1 MWEKLNARL
10 ARFFADAELNKL
22 FAVGLFILLAL
33 WLFAAELAPLL
44 AGILIAYILESAVQ
58 RMLRMGIKRSIAAAF
73 AVSAAAGLVIAAF
86 YALPRQMQ
94 GLSGD
99 LPKLQESGAQMLAA
113 INLLLPREWIITDRE
128 LAIKAGALAGEF
140 GQYLLENTV
149 AVARDVFS
157 TFVYLVV
164 IPLFVFFL
172 LKDKNL
178 LMAAVQRH
186 LPSSVI
192 FGDLWRRVD
201 EQFGA
206 YLRGKSMEAGIVG
219 AVSLAA
225 FLILGVDYALALSV
239 MIGLSV
245 FVPFVGAVA
254 VTVPVVALGFLQFGW
269 SVDFAQM
276 MGVYTII
283 QLLDGQ
289 VLVPLLFS
297 GVVRL
302 HPVTIFAAI
311 IFFGNL
317 WGFLGVFFA
326 IPLASLIKSVV
337 AVMDARRAL

>member
-1 MWEKLNARL
+1 MWEQLNTRL
-10 ARFFADAELNKL
+10 AKFFDDAELNKL
-22 FAVGLFILLAL
+22 FIVSLFLLLAL

-44 AGILIAYILESAVQ
+44 AGVLIAYILESAVQ
-58 RMLRMGIKRSIAAAF
+58 RLLRMGIRRSIAAAI
-73 AVSAAAGLVIAAF
+73 AVSAAAGIVIAAF

-99 LPKLQESGAQMLAA
+99 LPKLQESAAQMLGA
-113 INLLLPREWIITDRE
+113 INLLLPEELVITDRE
-128 LAIKAGALAGEF
+128 LALKAGALAGDI
-140 GQYLLENTV
+140 GSYLLENTV

-178 LMAAVQRH
+178 LLSSAQKH
-186 LPSSVI
+186 LPSSVV

-206 YLRGKSMEAGIVG
+206 YLRGKLMEAGIVG
-219 AVSLAA
+219 AVSWLA
-225 FLILGVDYALALSV
+225 FLLLGVQHSLPLAV

-254 VTVPVVALGFLQFGW
+254 VTVPVIALGFLQFGW
-269 SVDFAQM
+269 STEFAQM
-276 MGVYTII
+276 MAVYTII
-283 QLLDGQ
+283 QILDGQ

-297 GVVRL
+297 GVVRM

>member
-1 MWEKLNARL
+1 MPANNGA
-10 ARFFADAELNKL
+10 
-22 FAVGLFILLAL
+22 
-33 WLFAAELAPLL
+33 
-44 AGILIAYILESAVQ
+44 S
-58 RMLRMGIKRSIAAAF
+58 
-73 AVSAAAGLVIAAF
+73 SAAAIIAIGFVARVGGGGCISVFAAAGVVIAAF

-99 LPKLQESGAQMLAA
+99 LPRLQESAAQMLGA
-113 INLLLPREWIITDRE
+113 INNILPAELVITDRE
-128 LAIKAGALAGEF
+128 LALKAGEF
-140 GQYLLENTV
+140 AGELGRYLLENTL
-149 AVARDVFS
+149 AVVRDVFS

-178 LMAAVQRH
+178 LLTAAQKH
-186 LPSSVI
+186 LPSSEV

-201 EQFGA
+201 KQFGA
-206 YLRGKSMEAGIVG
+206 YLRGKFMEGGIVG
-219 AVSLAA
+219 AVSWLA
-225 FLILGVDYALALSV
+225 FLLLDVDYALALAV

-254 VTVPVVALGFLQFGW
+254 VTVPVVALSFLQFGW
-269 SVDFAQM
+269 SAEFAQVI
-276 MGVYTII
+276 GVYTII

-289 VLVPLLFS
+289 LLVPLLFA

-326 IPLASLIKSVV
+326 IPLASLVKSVL
-337 AVMDARRAL
+337 AVMAVRRAL

>member
-1 MWEKLNARL
+1 MWEQLNARL

-22 FAVGLFILLAL
+22 FAVGLFALLAL

-44 AGILIAYILESAVQ
+44 AGVLIAYILESAVQ
-58 RMLRMGIKRSIAAAF
+58 RMTRLGAKRWMAAAI
-73 AVSAAAGLVIAAF
+73 AVSLAAGLVIAAF
-86 YALPRQMQ
+86 YTLPRQMQ

-99 LPKLQESGAQMLAA
+99 LPRFQESAAQMLGA
-113 INLLLPREWIITDRE
+113 INHLLPAELAVTDRE
-128 LAIKAGALAGEF
+128 LALKLGELAEEF
-140 GQYLLENTV
+140 GRYLLENMV

-172 LKDKNL
+172 LKDKDL
-178 LMAAVQRH
+178 LMASAQKH
-186 LPSSVI
+186 LPSSVV

-206 YLRGKSMEAGIVG
+206 YLRGKLMEAGIVG

-225 FLILGVDYALALSV
+225 FLVLGVDYALALSV
-239 MIGLSV
+239 MVGLSV

-254 VTVPVVALGFLQFGW
+254 VTVPVVAFGFLQFGW
-269 SVDFAQM
+269 SAEFAQM
-276 MGVYTII
+276 IGVYTII
-283 QLLDGQ
+283 QILDGQ

-297 GVVRL
+297 EVVRL
-302 HPVTIFAAI
+302 HPVAIFAAI